1 VATNDF
7 AGPLAMTIPEQ
18 KKVTDP
24 VARRKLIDR
33 VLRLSPAGLVGL
45 LAIAGPWI
53 ALYDPTKVV
62 GPTSAPPSANFWFG
76 TDTAGLDV
84 YSQLVS
90 AARLDLVMA
99 LAVIAIATGVGIVLG
114 LLLGMNEAVKGP
126 LGLATRGIARIV
138 DFMQAVP
145 AVIFGLVAV
154 SFYGQNATT
163 LVFAVGLA
171 LCPVQVRLVRTEV
184 LRVRSEAYLEAARL
198 AGLSE
203 FELTVR
209 HVLPNS
215 CWPAIENATVLFG
228 TSIIIM
234 SALGFIG
241 VGLPPP
247 APEWGSMMSRGATD
261 AAVGRWWSAGFPAAA
276 LALTVASVALA
287 ATALFPKRRV

>member
-1 VATNDF
+1 MATHE
-7 AGPLAMTIPEQ
+7 LADRESMTGTEQ
-18 KKVTDP
+18 KNM
-24 VARRKLIDR
+24 RRISPTPHLLNLF
-33 VLRLSPAGLVGL
+33 LRLGPAACVVL
-45 LAIAGPWI
+45 LAVSGPWI
-53 ALYDPTKVV
+53 VAYDPTKVV
-62 GPTSAPPSANFWFG
+62 GPTSSPPSAEFWFG

-84 YSQLVS
+84 YSQLVA

-99 LAVIAIATGVGIVLG
+99 LAVIAIATGIGIVLG
-114 LLLGMNEAVKGP
+114 LLLGVNEADRGP
-126 LGLATRGIARIV
+126 LGLFSRGIARII
-138 DFMQAVP
+138 DFIQAVP

-154 SFYGQNATT
+154 SFYGQHAST

-184 LRVRSEAYLEAARL
+184 LRVRSEAYIEAARL
-198 AGLSE
+198 SGLSE
-203 FELTVR
+203 FELAV
-209 HVLPNS
+209 HHILPNS

-234 SALGFIG
+234 WALGFIG

-247 APEWGSMMSRGATD
+247 IPEWGSMMSRGATD

-287 ATALFPKRRV
+287 ATVLFPNRRA